1 MPLSFF
7 LQNPARYSLLHLS
20 HHPPFLS
27 ELGTCISIGV
37 ASSEPGCRGAP
48 NRTGE
53 NTGPPNPICHKDPS
67 GNKGEEGSLSPASPA
82 EPQQV
87 CKEPGEL
94 CHQVESSTS
103 RASRAALPHQP
114 LRPQASE
121 QPPEP
126 RCFGPQGCV
135 SNQHKE
141 THENRAMRWAFF
153 IIITI
158 MTYKKCFF
166 QATVLSYCMYVGE
179 GDGGP
184 GHRIN
189 EDLFHGR
196 SGRRKCASRLP
207 H

>member
-37 ASSEPGCRGAP
+37 ASSEPACRGAP

-67 GNKGEEGSLSPASPA
+67 GNKGEEGSLSPASPG

-94 CHQVESSTS
+94 CHQVESPTS

-114 LRPQASE
+114 LRQQASE

-141 THENRAMRWAFF
+141 THENSHA
-153 IIITI
+153 
-158 MTYKKCFF
+158 
-166 QATVLSYCMYVGE
+166 LG
-179 GDGGP
+179 
-184 GHRIN
+184 
-189 EDLFHGR
+189 LFHNYYYNDLQKMCFSGNCDKLLYVCGR
-196 SGRRKCASRLP
+196 GRWGSWP
-207 H
+207 